1 MRAKYL
7 ISRIASWR
15 TISCVQRSQSC
26 ERPRKSTPNRIATR
40 NPNSSPDRDETFAS
54 PPKPIFATRP
64 LNRTLRHTLGL
75 ILLSVTAT
83 AQTQVTLST
92 AVTPTSGQP
101 GITSITLTGSN
112 FPAGTIQPAS
122 VNVNLQPAGGGATA
136 TTPATTVTTVVG
148 TTRRVAFIIPA
159 TITVATPTPY
169 LVSVSGATTIGTAF
183 VSNQVPL
190 TVNPGPSITAIT
202 PNSAQLGQ
210 TVQVTITA
218 ALTNFVQGATL
229 ASFGAGVSVAGGAD
243 GQPGIVTVINATTA
257 TVQVKPD
264 TTATTGPR
272 DVVVQTGTQT
282 ATASG
287 AFTVNPVTTAPP
299 TITSF
304 SPLSVSI
311 GSLVTVTGTN
321 LAPLAGTSAQVNI
334 AKQGG
339 GTISAPVGTVSATS
353 LTFTVPAGATTGP
366 FSILVN
372 SGTAT
377 SAQAVTVTPSTN
389 FTLSAAPG
397 LANLIQGQSVTIAA
411 SLASST
417 GFNQLAALT
426 ATGVPSGV
434 TAAFNPMSITAGQ
447 TAILT
452 LTAPTNQPIGLS
464 NLTVTASATVQGFPV
479 SQSATAQLSVQAPT
493 TSFLGKTVVSDSS
506 ETPLTGVTVSMLG
519 LDGNGNTTGCTG
531 STVSDGAGNFALLNL
546 SAMCV
551 GPQLVGYNG
560 TTVTSPAGKYAGV
573 NIVYTL
579 VLGQVTASPVLVHL
593 PRIDTVE
600 TFFVTQNASTNQ
612 SYSFASIPGL
622 SVTVYAGTV
631 FTLQDGTKPN
641 PFPLAAV
648 QVPVDRLPDLK
659 PQVPTMIRAFIVAFQ
674 PANATT
680 NEPVAV
686 YFPNTLNTPPGTD
699 MVLMTLDP
707 THGQMVPYG
716 TGSVSSNG
724 MQIVP
729 DADPAHPGHLYG
741 LIHFDWH
748 GPMPPPPP
756 MTNPAPPG
764 NGPGPCSSD
773 GNPGGGSG
781 PGDCTSPTPPSPVP
795 PPVPTQGDCNSCP
808 CNGSNEIRELP
819 SFDAPASVG
828 NQKALPVLA
837 QFEQR
842 ETDSVSEPGAQAG
855 DPIDLYSGIQVL
867 TNTDIAFSGS
877 HGSIALIRT
886 YRSLSGNPGPFGIG
900 TGHNYSLQL
909 DVSALIRSG
918 QGIINLAMP
927 DGNQYSF
934 SLTGSGTFLNTTIP
948 AFAGAVMS
956 NPSSGVY
963 TLRYRNGATYTFQ
976 TSALG
981 GLEAFLTAISDSNG
995 NTITISLNPSQPLQ
1009 VTQVTDPV
1017 GRRLTFN
1024 YDGFSRI
1031 TSITDPIGRSVSY
1044 TYNAQGSLATSTDPA
1059 GGVSRYTYD
1068 GNHNLLSYTDPR
1080 GIVQAQN
1087 TLDANGRVIQQ
1098 LRPDGGVLNFSYT
1111 LLNPL
1116 AATSQVV
1123 QAQVTDGL
1131 AVQATYRFNT
1141 QGYVTDVTS
1150 TAGQT
1155 SHIERAPGT
1164 NLTSFVRLA
1173 SNTTT
1178 YTYDGNGNVL
1188 SSTDPT
1194 GLTTQYTYEPVFNKL
1209 TSITDPLGNASHF
1222 IYDGKGNLLAST
1234 DANGN
1239 TSSYQYDPTG
1249 LLIQATDALNQ
1260 KTTLTHDGFGNL
1272 ATVTDPLGNT
1282 TSYTY
1287 DAISHLVTT
1296 TDAARRRTSF
1306 TYDTMGRLL
1315 TRTDAL
1321 AGITKFA
1328 YDPDGNLLTLIDA
1341 RNNATT
1347 FTYDVMNRLASRTN
1361 ALGKADTRT
1370 YDTDGNLV
1378 KVVDRR
1384 GITSTFAYDNLNRL
1398 VTESYPD
1405 ATVTRMYDFYGRLV
1419 QVNDSA
1425 SGTFLSSYDLANR
1438 LLGSTT
1444 PFGSIIYTY
1453 DGRGMMAS
1461 RQVAGQPVL
1470 TYSYDPAGNLTNAAM
1485 PQASAAFTYN
1495 VHNQLVS
1502 TGRLNGV
1509 STAYTYDADARLLA
1523 LTHAK
1528 GSTVIDAEGYT
1539 YDLVGNRN
1547 SHSTSIGQSLITQP
1561 NTNQFNVANQLVQ
1574 FGSIPDSYDSNGNLL
1589 QDGNTTVYTWDARNR
1604 LKSIVTSVG
1613 QTTGFT
1619 YDYAGNMIQQADSGT
1634 SLNLTKF
1641 FVLDNSTNVAIQSA
1655 SDGMTY
1661 SVLTGRSVDS
1671 HLAVAQSN
1679 GEVQYGLTDAI
1690 NSTIASVD
1698 QNGVI
1703 TSIFFYEPYGRTTT
1717 AGAYPFQFTGRVLVN
1732 STEFYYR
1739 ARYYNSL
1746 QSRFISEDPLFPT
1759 SARSGYAYGSNQPAS
1774 STDPFGLLALGPTAP
1789 TVGGA
1794 TPIGFPIAIP
1804 NPLHDPC
1811 QDPEHGKDCH
1821 PDSPP
1826 GPPAIKCT
1834 LKPECTFSGGTC
1846 RYSCPGQGEVTR
1858 WSSPEACPAT
1868 IEVPVVAPIR

>member
-15 TISCVQRSQSC
+15 THSCVQRSQSC

-190 TVNPGPSITAIT
+190 TVNPGPSITSIT
-202 PNSAQLGQ
+202 PNTAQLGQ

-218 ALTNFVQGATL
+218 SLTNFVQGATL
-229 ASFGAGVSVAGGAD
+229 VSFGAGVSVAGGAD
-243 GQPGIVTVINATTA
+243 GQPGVVTVTSPTTA
-257 TVQVKPD
+257 TAQVKPD
-264 TTATTGPR
+264 TTAATGPR

-287 AFTVNPVTTAPP
+287 AFTVKPVTTAPP

-304 SPLSVSI
+304 TPPSISI

-321 LAPLAGTSAQVNI
+321 LAPLAGTSAQVNM

-372 SGTAT
+372 SGTAI
-377 SAQAVTVTPSTN
+377 SAQPLTVIPSTS

-434 TAAFNPMSITAGQ
+434 TATFNPTSVTAGQ
-447 TAILT
+447 TSILT
-452 LTAPTNQPIGLS
+452 LTAPANQPIGLS
-464 NLTVTASATVQGFPV
+464 NLTVTALATVQGFPV
-479 SQSATAQLSVQAPT
+479 SQSATTQLSIQAPT

-622 SVTVYAGTV
+622 SVTVYAGTI

-724 MQIVP
+724 TQIVP

-756 MTNPAPPG
+756 ATNPAPPG

-781 PGDCTSPTPPSPVP
+781 PGDCTSPTPPPPVS
-795 PPVPTQGDCNSCP
+795 PPVPTQGGCNSCP
-808 CNGSNEIRELP
+808 CTTASNEIPELP
-819 SFDAPASVG
+819 PFDAPAPVG

-837 QFEQR
+837 HIENR
-842 ETDSVSEPGAQAG
+842 ESGPVAEPGAQAG

-877 HGSIALIRT
+877 HGSIALVRT

-918 QGIINLAMP
+918 EGIINLAMP

-934 SLTGSGTFLNTTIP
+934 SLTGPGAFTNTTIP

-956 NPSSGVY
+956 NPSTGVY
-963 TLRYRNGATYTFQ
+963 SLRYRNGTTYTFQ

-995 NTITISLNPSQPLQ
+995 NTITIVLNPSQPLQ
-1009 VTQVTDPV
+1009 VMQVTDPV
-1017 GRRLTFN
+1017 GRSLTFS
-1024 YDGFSRI
+1024 YDNFNRI
-1031 TSITDPIGRSVSY
+1031 TSITDPVGRSVAY
-1044 TYNAQGSLATSTDPA
+1044 TYNTQGSLATFTDPA

-1068 GNHNLLSYTDPR
+1068 GNHNLLTYVDPR
-1080 GIVQAQN
+1080 NIVQAQN

-1098 LRPDGGVLNFSYT
+1098 VRPDGGVLNFSYT

-1131 AVQATYRFNT
+1131 AVQAIYRFNT

-1155 SHIERAPGT
+1155 SHIERAPGS

-1194 GLTTQYTYEPVFNKL
+1194 GLTTQYTYEPVYNKV
-1209 TSITDPLGNASHF
+1209 TSITDPLGSASHF
-1222 IYDGKGNLLAST
+1222 IYDAKGNMLAST
-1234 DANGN
+1234 DPNGN
-1239 TSSYQYDPTG
+1239 TSAYQYDPTG

-1287 DAISHLVTT
+1287 DAISRLVTT

-1306 TYDTMGRLL
+1306 TYDAMGRLL

-1321 AGITKFA
+1321 AGVTKFA
-1328 YDPDGNLLTLIDA
+1328 YDPGGNLLTVIDA
-1341 RNNATT
+1341 KNNTTT

-1370 YDTDGNLV
+1370 YDTDGNLI
-1378 KVVDRR
+1378 KFVDRR

-1405 ATVTRMYDFYGRLV
+1405 ATVTRTYDFYGRLI
-1419 QVNDSA
+1419 QAIDSA
-1425 SGTFLSSYDLANR
+1425 SGTFLYSYDLANR

-1444 PFGSIIYTY
+1444 PFGSVSYAY
-1453 DGRGMMAS
+1453 DGRGIMAS
-1461 RQVAGQPVL
+1461 RQVAGQPSL
-1470 TYSYDPAGNLTNAAM
+1470 SYSYDPAGNLTAAAL
-1485 PQASAAFTYN
+1485 PQAAANFSYN
-1495 VHNQLVS
+1495 ARNQLVS
-1502 TGRLNGV
+1502 MGRLNGV
-1509 STAYTYDADARLLA
+1509 STTYAYDGDSRLLS
-1523 LTHAK
+1523 LTHAN
-1528 GSTVIDAEGYT
+1528 GSTSIDAESYGY
-1539 YDLVGNRN
+1539 DSVGNRN
-1547 SHSTSIGQSLITQP
+1547 SHSSGIGQPLITQP
-1561 NTNQFNVANQLVQ
+1561 TVNQVDVANQLIQ
-1574 FGSIPDSYDSNGNLL
+1574 FGTFPNSYDANGNLA
-1589 QDGNTTVYTWDARNR
+1589 QESNTTAYTWDARNR
-1604 LKSIVTSVG
+1604 LKSIVTSAG
-1613 QTTGFT
+1613 QTTNFT
-1619 YDYAGNMIQQADSGT
+1619 YDYRGNLIQQADSGT
-1634 SLNLTKF
+1634 SLNLTKA
-1641 FVLDNSTNVAIQSA
+1641 FVLDNSTNVAYQAA
-1655 SDGMTY
+1655 SDGTSY
-1661 SVLTGRSVDS
+1661 SVLSGRAIDS
-1671 HLAVAQSN
+1671 HLAIVQS
-1679 GEVQYGLTDAI
+1679 GGQVQYGLSDAI
-1690 NSTIASVD
+1690 NSTIATVNQS
-1698 QNGVI
+1698 GVI
-1703 TSIFFYEPYGRTTT
+1703 GSQYLYEAYGQTTT
-1717 AGAYPFQFTGRVLVN
+1717 TGTYPFQFTGRVPISASLY
-1732 STEFYYR
+1732 YYR
-1739 ARYYNSL
+1739 ARFYSPTTG
-1746 QSRFISEDPLFPT
+1746 RFISEDPIGLAGGLNKYRYVGGNPVGLSDPLGLVSQGDLWRTVGIGLGAAVVIAVGGEVLGVGYVTVTVVAGIVEIGLAAIEGLRAIFEV
-1759 SARSGYAYGSNQPAS
+1759 SGSTQCYYKSVAQAGGSEAYG
-1774 STDPFGLLALGPTAP
+1774 TYTG
-1789 TVGGA
+1789 
-1794 TPIGFPIAIP
+1794 
-1804 NPLHDPC
+1804 H
-1811 QDPEHGKDCH
+1811 
-1821 PDSPP
+1821 
-1826 GPPAIKCT
+1826 
-1834 LKPECTFSGGTC
+1834 
-1846 RYSCPGQGEVTR
+1846 
-1858 WSSPEACPAT
+1858 
-1868 IEVPVVAPIR
+1868 